1 MNNKTTNVLLGIL
14 IVVLIAIGI
23 ILVKGQLNRD
33 YRSEINQQN
42 ALDSAGN
49 YSNSPISTN
58 NSNPPTSNTATSNPV
73 KQVNWK
79 SVTSSSVFNLYK
91 NAGLSVGS
99 DDKPTLLQEVD
110 LTGDGTPEA
119 MFSASTG
126 NASSSAILMS
136 NSDGSVS
143 LAKTKGKDG
152 KIEYAEVWEAGMAT
166 YSMGYKLL
174 PNEKGFYTDLR
185 SASSGEENGD
195 VIIFRCNPDS
205 IAAYQWNS
213 KTNLFEYNSTLTAKY
228 TAIECK

>member
-14 IVVLIAIGI
+14 IIVLIAIGI
-23 ILVKGQLNRD
+23 ILVKGQSNHD
-33 YRSEINQQN
+33 YRTEINRQN
-42 ALDSAGN
+42 TLNSAGN
-49 YSNSPISTN
+49 YSN
-58 NSNPPTSNTATSNPV
+58 NPAPVNTQNPSSVTTTSNST

-91 NAGLSVGS
+91 NAGLSVGD
-99 DDKPTLLQEVD
+99 DDKPTLLKEID
-110 LTGDGTPEA
+110 LTGDGIPEA
-119 MFSASTG
+119 IFSASTG
-126 NASSSAILMS
+126 NASSSVILIS

-143 LAKTKGKDG
+143 VAKTKDKNS
-152 KIEYAEVWEAGMAT
+152 KIGNAEVWEAGMAT

-174 PNEKGFYTDLR
+174 PNEKGFYTDSR